1 MPRQTLVIRADSS
14 VASGTGHVI
23 RCLALAQAWQDHGGD
38 VIFMMAQ
45 STPAIEQSLS
55 DEGMGLVHLSETPGS
70 HEDAKQ
76 LAQIARKNDAD
87 WIVVDGYQFDE
98 NYQFAIKQADLK
110 LVFVDD
116 TGKCGHYFADVVLNQ
131 NVTARE
137 GMYPRREANTRLL
150 LGADYVMLRREF
162 ERWHEWQRS
171 FPIVAERILVTMGGS
186 DPDALTLP
194 LIRAFAKIRDFRVRL
209 TVIAGGSNPRIAEL
223 HRATNEMGPQ
233 IQLLTDVRDMATVM
247 ANSDLAVICGGG
259 TLWEALYMGCATL
272 TYSRPGVQEKI
283 IGNLSAAGAV
293 LDLGPVDEFDEL
305 SLLAAVKDIVRSVQR
320 RQLMAQRGREAVDGQ
335 GTSRVL
341 QALTGSMP
349 AMKVPVKMEPV
360 VAADRGEFLQMALK
374 HFRELNPAFRPDADW
389 QGSYFENIQKREGCS
404 LRWIVNDNERVGF
417 ILFGVEA
424 HRFLPRKTGAIWEL
438 YIVPEKRRMGLAK
451 SCAQSVIAELWKMSP
466 SKIQLEVVDGNERAV
481 ALWESLGFQKAAAR
495 FVLARNRG

>member
-1 MPRQTLVIRADSS
+1 MPSQTLVIRADSS

-23 RCLALAQAWQDHGGD
+23 RCLALAQSWQDQGGD
-38 VIFMMAQ
+38 VIFMMTQ

-55 DEGMGLVHLSETPGS
+55 DEGMGLIHLSETPGS
-70 HEDAKQ
+70 NKDAEY
-76 LAQIARKNDAD
+76 LSQIARKNDAD

-98 NYQFAIKQADLK
+98 SYQFAIKQADLK

-116 TGKCGHYFADVVLNQ
+116 TGKCGHYFADIVLNQ

-137 GMYPRREANTRLL
+137 GMYPRREAYTRLL

-162 ERWHEWQRS
+162 ARWHEWQRG

-194 LIRAFAKIRDFRVRL
+194 LIRAFAEIRDFRFQL

-223 HRATNEMGPQ
+223 HRATKEMGPQ
-233 IQLLTDVRDMATVM
+233 VQLLTDMRDMATVM

-259 TLWEALYMGCATL
+259 TLWEGLYMGCATL

-293 LDLGPVDEFDEL
+293 LDLGPVEEFDEPR
-305 SLLAAVKDIVRSVQR
+305 LLAVVKRLISSAQL
-320 RQLMAQRGREAVDGQ
+320 RQSMAQQGREVVDGR

-341 QALTGSMP
+341 QALAT
-349 AMKVPVKMEPV
+349 EPV
-360 VAADRGEFLQMALK
+360 Q
-374 HFRELNPAFRPDADW
+374 
-389 QGSYFENIQKREGCS
+389 
-404 LRWIVNDNERVGF
+404 
-417 ILFGVEA
+417 
-424 HRFLPRKTGAIWEL
+424 
-438 YIVPEKRRMGLAK
+438 
-451 SCAQSVIAELWKMSP
+451 
-466 SKIQLEVVDGNERAV
+466 
-481 ALWESLGFQKAAAR
+481 
-495 FVLARNRG
+495 